1 MWKIVYILDKYLGI
15 FFYLYLEIIIV
26 IYISVYDKYW
36 KVRFLF
42 IILKEKIVKYIL
54 IVGIVLFL
62 KEYICIL

>member
-26 IYISVYDKYW
+26 IYISVYGKYW